1 VNDASELRIEW
12 RRGIGDAELGALFE
26 DAWGRALDERSSV
39 ARLEA
44 HSLGWATARPDDGRL
59 VGFVNVAWDGALHA
73 FLLDTTVARAVQ
85 RKGVGTQLVAVATE
99 RARTAGCRW
108 LHVDFEPA
116 HRSFYLD
123 ACGFDVTSAGLLD
136 LRSSRT

>member
-1 VNDASELRIEW
+1 MS
-12 RRGIGDAELGALFE
+12 
-26 DAWGRALDERSSV
+26 
-39 ARLEA
+39 
-44 HSLGWATARPDDGRL
+44 
-59 VGFVNVAWDGALHA
+59 
-73 FLLDTTVARAVQ
+73 DTTLMLGPIIFQ
-85 RKGVGTQLVAVATE
+85 GFELPSDIGFGGTQLVAVATE